1 MYPGT
6 LTGYGRIDMRLTDEG
21 KLYVMEANPNPE
33 IAMYEDFAES
43 ARRAG
48 ISYNNLIE
56 RIARMGLSNR
66 TP

>member
-1 MYPGT
+1 
-6 LTGYGRIDMRLTDEG
+6 
-21 KLYVMEANPNPE
+21 MEANPNPE

-48 ISYNNLIE
+48 ISYNVLIE
-56 RIARMGLSNR
+56 RIARMGLANR